1 MSMTKRSVVHHT
13 FTLER
18 TYDVPPVRVFK
29 AFSDIE
35 AKRRWF
41 AGVEGWETDE
51 YALDFRV
58 GGKEI
63 WRGNPKGG
71 PKVRNDTIY
80 RDIIPD
86 ERIILAYDMFINE
99 NRISVSLLT
108 VLFAP
113 EGKGTRLTLTEQG
126 AFLGAFDDPKMRE
139 SGYGGMLTRLGEEL
153 KRKN

>member
-1 MSMTKRSVVHHT
+1 MTKRSVIHST
-13 FTLER
+13 FVLER
-18 TYDVPPVRVFK
+18 TYDAPPSRVFK
-29 AFSDIE
+29 AFADIE

-51 YALDFRV
+51 YKLDFKV

-63 WRGNPKGG
+63 WRGSPKGG
-71 PKVRNDTIY
+71 PKIRNDTIY
-80 RDIIPD
+80 RDIIQD
-86 ERIILAYDMFINE
+86 ERIILAYDMSINE

-108 VLFAP
+108 VLFKP
-113 EGKGTRLTLTEQG
+113 EGKGTWLTLTEQG
-126 AFLGAFDDPKMRE
+126 AFLDGFADPKMRE

>member
-1 MSMTKRSVVHHT
+1 MTKRSVIHST
-13 FTLER
+13 FVLER
-18 TYDVPPVRVFK
+18 TYDAPPARVFK

-51 YALDFRV
+51 YKLDFQV

-71 PKVRNDTIY
+71 PKIRNDTIY
-80 RDIIPD
+80 RDIIQD

-108 VLFAP
+108 VLFKP
-113 EGKGTRLTLTEQG
+113 EDKGTRLTLTEQG
-126 AFLGAFDDPKMRE
+126 AFLDGFADAKMRE